1 MILLAGITR
10 LNDSSTTGQWE
21 LRQTASG
28 QREIRLGFDAEE
40 QKARK
45 RLESRIYWDV
55 VSERPKS
62 VGQRISKM
70 LTDPRY
76 RISVVRKHLHF
87 GKPKK
92 SAILTTD
99 RIVLEHQI
107 FKHYAARAD
116 IRNILFVGCD
126 ADTAGYHE
134 AYFKGRRFVTLEP
147 NETNRSFGAD
157 EHIVGTME
165 EMGKRIA
172 AQSLDLI
179 LCNGVFGWRLDEKE
193 NCEKAFAAAYEA
205 LKPGGEMLLG
215 WNDVPRRC
223 PFPLESITSLSRFR
237 RAEFPL
243 FGNWRYLTDTVYR
256 HTFDFYRK

>member
-1 MILLAGITR
+1 M
-10 LNDSSTTGQWE
+10 NDSSATGQLE
-21 LRQTASG
+21 LRRSAAAET
-28 QREIRLGFDAEE
+28 EIRLNFDEDE

-45 RLESRIYWDV
+45 RLEARIYWDV

-70 LTDPRY
+70 ITDPHFLM
-76 RISVVRKHLHF
+76 SVVRKHLHF

-92 SAILTTD
+92 SAMLTTD

-107 FKHYAARAD
+107 FKHYAALAD
-116 IRNILFVGCD
+116 LRNILFVGCD

-134 AYFKGRRFVTLEP
+134 AYFKGRRFLTLEP
-147 NETNRSFGAD
+147 NEANRGFGAS

-165 EMGKRIA
+165 EMGKHIP

-179 LCNGVFGWRLDEKE
+179 ICNGVFGWGLDEKE